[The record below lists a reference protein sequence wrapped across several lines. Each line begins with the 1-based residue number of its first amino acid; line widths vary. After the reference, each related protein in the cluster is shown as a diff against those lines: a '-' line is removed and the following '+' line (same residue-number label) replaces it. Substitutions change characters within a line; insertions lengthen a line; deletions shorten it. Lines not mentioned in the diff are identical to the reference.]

1 MSIYTPG
8 PWYANGPYVQLP
20 SQHKTICRVDHPF
33 PCGTSSEM
41 QVAVSEVN
49 ANARLIAAA
58 PDMLEVVKVIAT
70 ATGDTD
76 LENVQELANKIL
88 QKIEVVK

>member
-1 MSIYTPG
+1 
-8 PWYANGPYVQLP
+8 
-20 SQHKTICRVDHPF
+20 
-33 PCGTSSEM
+33 M